1 MLALPCLLL
10 AASVAGRS
18 GDGDTARPARL
29 LLQRDGDG
37 DAELRD
43 PRLDTRVHSRNQAD
57 PQQPVHLA
65 QTSFL
70 VKAFKTSFIL
80 DLELNH
86 DLLSSDYVERHVD
99 EDGTMVQSPVSVLHL
114 DQCRKA
120 HISHVQIQDTLVNL
134 FT

>member
-80 DLELNH
+80 DLELNQ
-86 DLLSSDYVERHVD
+86 LLSCTCPRGLASLA
-99 EDGTMVQSPVSVLHL
+99 LHHTHTL
-114 DQCRKA
+114 S
-120 HISHVQIQDTLVNL
+120 HIHTH
-134 FT
+134 THT